1 MLKLPTLV
9 ARLQASP
16 AVAQRS
22 LPITLSAIQ
31 KFSQSQTTLKIYNI
45 NNHNEFDQKIIN
57 SNVPVIVNFHADWC
71 APCKTLTP
79 MLTTRLENADDID
92 LAVIDVD
99 KNIDL
104 VETFDVRAV
113 PAILVFRNGIVTDKL
128 VGLMDDGNIEEFIEK
143 IRTKARLQKETEREE
158 ATKKSK

>member
-1 MLKLPTLV
+1 
-9 ARLQASP
+9 
-16 AVAQRS
+16 
-22 LPITLSAIQ
+22 
-31 KFSQSQTTLKIYNI
+31 
-45 NNHNEFDQKIIN
+45 
-57 SNVPVIVNFHADWC
+57 
-71 APCKTLTP
+71 
-79 MLTTRLENADDID
+79 MLTTRLENAEDID

-128 VGLMDDGNIEEFIEK
+128 VGLMDDQNIGEFIEK